1 MYAKIAISACRLVAH
16 DRRQISSALMVLK
29 NVSTIAR
36 QTICKANLPRGGGVV
51 VTIALAG
58 HGYLEAMLAQD
69 LLIIVGTILAAPV
82 GMVDAALWAVAGTR
96 WPSTDRQGIAQQC
109 PERFQRPDRQ
119 VPLHAVADGPAD
131 DAAGMQVQDDG
142 EIQPAFARPD
152 VTDIARPL

>member
-1 MYAKIAISACRLVAH
+1 MYAKIAISACRLVSH

-51 VTIALAG
+51 VAIALAA

-82 GMVDAALWAVAGTR
+82 GMVDAALWRLTERDGHPLTGRAL
-96 WPSTDRQGIAQQC
+96 PSN
-109 PERFQRPDRQ
+109 
-119 VPLHAVADGPAD
+119 VPRGFKAL
-131 DAAGMQVQDDG
+131 
-142 EIQPAFARPD
+142 
-152 VTDIARPL
+152 IARSRFMRLLTAQPMTRSECKSKMTARYSQPSRVQM